1 MFHRPTCQD
10 LESLDFPG
18 TRSRKRFG
26 KSCRSTEASR
36 LHRARMPVPT
46 ANPKQLTDTG
56 ESVDSSIDER
66 SLQIGLVHLDQL
78 LRSRA
83 ALEAEIPV
91 PRHQLAP
98 NLTVPTTFPIRMRSW
113 FIFRV

>member
-1 MFHRPTCQD
+1 
-10 LESLDFPG
+10 
-18 TRSRKRFG
+18 
-26 KSCRSTEASR
+26 
-36 LHRARMPVPT
+36 MPVPT

-98 NLTVPTTFPIRMRSW
+98 NL
-113 FIFRV
+113 